1 MKDEFE
7 LKIISTL
14 IILYVEE
21 LKKYIYIFI
30 DFYNS
35 SCL

>member
-1 MKDEFE
+1 MMKDEFE

-21 LKKYIYIFI
+21 LNIYIYIYI
-30 DFYNS
+30 YLYS
-35 SCL
+35 